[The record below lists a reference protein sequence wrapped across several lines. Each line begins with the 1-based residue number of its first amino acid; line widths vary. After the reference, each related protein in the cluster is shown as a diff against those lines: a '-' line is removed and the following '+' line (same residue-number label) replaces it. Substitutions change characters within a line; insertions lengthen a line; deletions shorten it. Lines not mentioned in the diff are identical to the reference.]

1 MVRSCSSLVGLDDDR
16 NKMIEADPLGGDV
29 FNMVRS
35 CSSLVGLDDIG
46 NSTII
51 LRHNSLF

>member
-1 MVRSCSSLVGLDDDR
+1 LFSVSKLCGDDR